1 MAGILLGTL
10 HTLIL
15 TQPYKENTIISILTD
30 EETEAQ
36 EGEVICPKSH
46 RWEVARTRFKPK

>member
-10 HTLIL
+10 HTLTLIL
-15 TQPYKENTIISILTD
+15 TQPCNENTIISIL
-30 EETEAQ
+30 TEAQ